1 MRAKDAR
8 LARRSV
14 QADAVWLRG
23 IRLRPPRAVYSWV
36 MTLARRQRAALADL
50 LEELGPF
57 ATTRC
62 EGWQTQ
68 ELAAHLYVR
77 EHRLAALP
85 GIGSEKFAAKTE
97 RIQRETLH
105 ELGYPAIVKAIR
117 TPGWIMFPVD
127 NLVNSGEY
135 FMHHEDVLRANGRA
149 QVLKPGEQRDLWPM
163 TKVLAR
169 KTNMK
174 FKGHVRLQ
182 RTDSGEVAQ
191 IGRGPHPLTISG
203 LPSEILLHLS
213 GREAE
218 VAITGEPDVVASWQ
232 KAVTGL

>member
-1 MRAKDAR
+1 
-8 LARRSV
+8 
-14 QADAVWLRG
+14 
-23 IRLRPPRAVYSWV
+23 

-57 ATTRC
+57 APTEC
-62 EGWQTQ
+62 AGWQTQ
-68 ELAAHLYVR
+68 DLAAHLYVR
-77 EHRLAALP
+77 EHKLGALP
-85 GIGSEKFAAKTE
+85 GIGSEKFAPKTE

-105 ELGYPAIVKAIR
+105 ELGYPALVEAIR

-135 FMHHEDVLRANGRA
+135 FMHHEDVLRANGRV

-169 KTNMK
+169 KTNMQ

-182 RTDSGEVAQ
+182 RTDTGEVAQ
-191 IGRGPHPLTISG
+191 LGRGPKPLTIAG

-213 GREAE
+213 GRKAD
-218 VAITGEPDVVASWQ
+218 VAITGEPAVVEAWQ
-232 KAVTGL
+232 KAIKGL